1 MGKITNNTQVPWA
14 PAYSR
19 WYHQYLAYPLQ
30 ALEAAIRLGEFTITD
45 RGTYLTLQSQKKALT
60 DLTTVYKS
68 GEDDPALLNPGHLL
82 ISTKSRDTKLAR
94 DFVEWTNSEMG
105 QTVIANFHKGD
116 GVCLY
121 KPYPSVN
128 EVQPSK
134 CVWKSGEQKERME
147 L

>member
-1 MGKITNNTQVPWA
+1 MQVPWA

-19 WYHQYLAYPLQ
+19 WYHQYIAYPLQ
-30 ALEAAIRLGEFTITD
+30 ALEAAIRLKEFTITD
-45 RGTYLTLQSQKKALT
+45 RGTYLTLQSQNKALT

-68 GEDDPALLNPGHLL
+68 GEDDPDLLNPGHLL
-82 ISTKSRDTKLAR
+82 ISTKSREKKLAR
-94 DFVEWTNSEMG
+94 HFVEWTNSEKG

-116 GVCLY
+116 GLCLY
-121 KPYPSVN
+121 KPYPSAN

-134 CVWKSGEQKERME
+134 CVWKLDGQKERME